1 MGEVAP
7 PREFIFTALV
17 TISGPLVPEEGVPR
31 KCQVEIESFF
41 KPAHPLLAD
50 APAPI
55 IRYRQ
60 RFHWAKDVPLPPPRG
75 SSAPGTTTIL
85 LEMTL
90 LEQS

>member
-17 TISGPLVPEEGVPR
+17 TISGPPVPEEGVPR

-75 SSAPGTTTIL
+75 SSAPGTTIL